1 MPIMIQKG
9 SEPMNR
15 RTLMSL
21 LVAAGVVGLAAP
33 ASAETVL
40 KIGYVLPTTSH
51 YGYAVSVLKD
61 EVAKRTDGRYRLQ
74 EFPSGALGGEREMVE
89 GAQLGTL
96 DLVLTS
102 TGPVTNFVPE
112 VGILDLPFLFRDA
125 DHAHQTLDSKVGQDL
140 LAKFPSHGLVGLAW
154 TDQSFR
160 HLTNSKRPIVT
171 PDDVKN
177 LKVRTMENPVHIH
190 AFRTI
195 GANPTPMAF
204 PEVFGALQQG
214 AIDGQ
219 EQAIAG
225 SASTKM
231 SQVQKYLSLTGHFF
245 SPAVFIMSPKA
256 FNKLSD
262 ADKKNFL
269 DAGKAASMAMREYM
283 RKADAKG
290 VEQMQ
295 SEGMQVNDNVD
306 KKKFEEAFQPAYTEY
321 AKKYGQANIDAI
333 RAIGK

>member
-1 MPIMIQKG
+1 
-9 SEPMNR
+9 MNR
-15 RTLMSL
+15 RKL
-21 LVAAGVVGLAAP
+21 LGFLLAAGM
-33 ASAETVL
+33 ASLSGQAVAQTAL
-40 KIGYVLPTTSH
+40 KIGYVLPATSH
-51 YGYAVSVLKD
+51 YGYAVSVLAS
-61 EVAKRTDGRYRLQ
+61 EVAKRTEGRYRL
-74 EFPSGALGGEREMVE
+74 EAFPSGALGGEREMVE

-96 DLVLTS
+96 GLVLTS

-125 DHAHQTLDSKVGQDL
+125 AHAHQVLDSKIGQDL

-160 HLTNSKRPIVT
+160 HLTNSRRPVVT
-171 PDDVKN
+171 PEDVKG
-177 LKVRTMENPVHIH
+177 LKVRTMENPVHILS
-190 AFRTI
+190 FRTV

-256 FNKLSD
+256 FNNLSSE
-262 ADKKNFL
+262 DKENFL
-269 DAGKAASMAMREYM
+269 AAARAASMAMREYM
-283 RKADAKG
+283 READAKG
-290 VEQMQ
+290 IEQMRKD
-295 SEGMQVNDNVD
+295 GMEVNENVD
-306 KKKFEEAFQPAYTEY
+306 KEKFQAAFQPAYAEF
-321 AKKYGQANIDAI
+321 AKKYGQENIDAI
-333 RAIGK
+333 RAVGLPGTSQ

>member
-1 MPIMIQKG
+1 MK
-9 SEPMNR
+9 R
-15 RTLMSL
+15 RTLMGL
-21 LVAAGVVGLAAP
+21 LLAAAGMAGLSGEAGAQ
-33 ASAETVL
+33 TVL

-51 YGYAVSVLKD
+51 YGYAVSVLQE
-61 EVAKRTDGRYRLQ
+61 EVAKRTQGRYRL
-74 EFPSGALGGEREMVE
+74 EAFPSGALGGEREMVE

-102 TGPVTNFVPE
+102 TGPVTNFVPD
-112 VGILDLPFLFRDA
+112 VGVLDLPFLFRDA
-125 DHAHQTLDSKVGQDL
+125 AHAHQVLDSKIGQDL
-140 LAKFPSHGLVGLAW
+140 LAKFQSNGLVGLAW

-160 HLTNSKRPIVT
+160 HLTNSKRPVVT
-171 PDDVKN
+171 PEDAKG
-177 LKVRTMENPVHIH
+177 LKVRTMENPVHIL

-219 EQAIAG
+219 EQAIPG

-245 SPAVFIMSPKA
+245 SPAVFIMSPKS
-256 FNKLSD
+256 FNKLS
-262 ADKKNFL
+262 AEDKKNFL

-283 RKADAKG
+283 READAKG
-290 VEQMQ
+290 IEQMRK
-295 SEGMQVNDNVD
+295 EGMQVVDNVD
-306 KKKFEEAFQPAYTEY
+306 KKKFEAAFQPAYVEY

-333 RAIGK
+333 RAVGQ